1 MKLND
6 DHFEDYLNK
15 LDEYSLHPKMSM
27 TYNRLPSSPV
37 NLILYGP
44 SGIGKYT
51 QSLTIIRRYSPS
63 KLKYEKKI
71 SIPFNKNIYFYKISD
86 IHFEIDMSLL
96 GCNSKLL
103 WNEIYTHIIDI
114 ILAKSD
120 NVGIIL
126 CKNFHE
132 IHSELLDIFYSF
144 MQTLPNNN
152 INLKFILITEKLSF
166 IPDNIIN
173 ICETIHYPRP
183 TKIQYNKC
191 ITNKLKKQQNVSDI
205 NNIKNIG
212 TTIENVLIN
221 IHHPI
226 SDRIID
232 QILNTTDSC
241 YIDIRDKIYDIFIYN
256 LDITECIWY
265 ILSYLINNN
274 HIKGCMVN
282 DVMIECFSFFQY
294 YNNNYRPIYHLEKF
308 IFYLINKINGF
319 KLCP

>member
-15 LDEYSLHPKMSM
+15 FDEYSLHPKLAA
-27 TYNRLPSSPV
+27 TYNALPSSPS

-44 SGIGKYT
+44 CGIGKYT
-51 QSLTIIRRYSPS
+51 QSLAIIRRYSAS

-114 ILAKSD
+114 ILAKTD
-120 NVGIIL
+120 NVGIML

-132 IHSELLDIFYSF
+132 THSELLDIFYSY
-144 MQTLPNNN
+144 MQTLPNNK
-152 INLKFILITEKLSF
+152 INLTFILITEKLSF
-166 IPDNIIN
+166 IPGNIIN
-173 ICETIHYPRP
+173 ISETIHYARP

-191 ITNKLKKQQNVSDI
+191 LTNKLKKTDNISDI
-205 NNIKNIG
+205 NNIKNIESG
-212 TTIENVLIN
+212 VEKELIN
-221 IHHPI
+221 IHYPI
-226 SDRIID
+226 SDKKLE
-232 QILNTTDSC
+232 QMLNPTDNC
-241 YIDIRDKIYDIFIYN
+241 YIDMRDKIYDIFIYN
-256 LDITECIWY
+256 LDVTECIWY
-265 ILSYLINNN
+265 ILTYIIANN
-274 HIKGCMVN
+274 HIEESAVN
-282 DVMIECFSFFQY
+282 DVMLECFSFFQY

-308 IFYLINKINGF
+308 IFYLINRINGF
-319 KLCP
+319 QLCS

>member
-6 DHFEDYLNK
+6 DHFEDYLTRF
-15 LDEYSLHPKMSM
+15 DEYSLHPKLTV
-27 TYNRLPSSPV
+27 TYNALPSSPN

-51 QSLTIIRRYSPS
+51 QSLAIIRRYSPS

-114 ILAKSD
+114 ILAKTE

-132 IHSELLDIFYSF
+132 THSELLDIFYSY
-144 MQTLPNNN
+144 MQTLPNNR
-152 INLKFILITEKLSF
+152 IKLTFILITEKLSF
-166 IPDNIIN
+166 IPGNIIN
-173 ICETIHYPRP
+173 ISETIHYPRP

-191 ITNKLKKQQNVSDI
+191 LTNKLKKQDNVSDI
-205 NNIKNIG
+205 NNIKNIESG
-212 TTIENVLIN
+212 MEKELIN
-221 IHHPI
+221 THHPI
-226 SDRIID
+226 SDKILD
-232 QILNTTDSC
+232 QMLNPTDAC
-241 YIDIRDKIYDIFIYN
+241 YIDMRDKIYDIFIYN
-256 LDITECIWY
+256 LDVTECIWY
-265 ILSYLINNN
+265 ILTYLISNN
-274 HIKGCMVN
+274 HIEESAVN

-308 IFYLINKINGF
+308 IFYLINRINGF
-319 KLCP
+319 QLCS